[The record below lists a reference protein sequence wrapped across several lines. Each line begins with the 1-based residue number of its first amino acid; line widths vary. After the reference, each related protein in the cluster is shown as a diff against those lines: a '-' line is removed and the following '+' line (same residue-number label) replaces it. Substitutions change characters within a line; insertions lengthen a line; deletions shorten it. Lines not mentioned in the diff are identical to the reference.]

1 MKLFT
6 VIGARPQFIKAA
18 TVSREINNHNLRN
31 DNRHVTEVLVHTG
44 QHYDHNMSQVFF
56 DELKIRPP
64 HYNLGVG
71 SGKHGEMT
79 GKMLARIEEVLLEE
93 KPDLALVYGD
103 TNSTL
108 AGALAAAKLHIPVAH
123 VEAGLR
129 SYNKKMP
136 EEINRLLTDHVS
148 SLLFVPTEAAMT
160 NLQKEGIWYGVI
172 NTGDVMYDA
181 FLFYQKLSFTRSKL
195 LSDLDLQ
202 PKSYLLATIHRQE
215 NTDDRERL
223 TNIFKAFNAIG
234 EEKCPL
240 VIPLHPRTRNF
251 LDRFNID
258 FIADS
263 HIRLIEPIGYMDMI
277 QLESNARIIF
287 TDSGGVQKEAYF
299 AGVPCVTLRDE
310 TEWVE
315 TVQSGVNFI
324 AGADID
330 TAIAAYKRALTI
342 DVNLKDGIYGDGH
355 AARKIVDVLLSDEQ
369 AIN

>member
-1 MKLFT
+1 MKLAT

-18 TVSREINNHNLRN
+18 AVSREINNHNLRN
-31 DNRHVTEVLVHTG
+31 DKRHVAEVLVHTG

-56 DELKIRPP
+56 DELEIRAP

-148 SLLFVPTEAAMT
+148 SLLFAPTEAAMT
-160 NLQKEGIWYGVI
+160 NLQKEGISYGVVKS
-172 NTGDVMYDA
+172 GDVMYDA
-181 FLFYQKLSFTRSKL
+181 FLFYQKLSFKRSKL
-195 LSDLDLQ
+195 LSELDLQ
-202 PKSYLLATIHRQE
+202 PKSYFLATIHRQE

-251 LDRFNID
+251 LNRFKID
-258 FIADS
+258 FISNA
-263 HIRLIEPIGYMDMI
+263 HIRAIEPIGYLDMI

-324 AGADID
+324 AGADMNA
-330 TAIAAYKRALTI
+330 TVEAYKKALSI
-342 DVNLKDGIYGDGH
+342 DVKLKNGIYGDGH
-355 AARKIVDVLLSDEQ
+355 AAEKIVESLVAHVQ
-369 AIN
+369 H